1 MVLKRDKLVAD
12 PLLPLDVIA
21 GAAVR
26 DRANLFVLGCYDR
39 RITFYA
45 QQVRALSLVHALAD
59 QGYLKSNPRIAVIGA
74 GAAGMT
80 AAAAAALVSG
90 SQVVLF
96 ETAAN
101 LLSLQSTT
109 DRRNLD
115 PHIYDWPALDTTDPI
130 ADLPILDWEAGT
142 CRAVRDDV
150 VLEFEDIAVRVGGRL
165 ERRMRHRVDA
175 IRQAGPGYEL
185 VFTDLNAAPVP
196 LGEEPSDQFDMVL
209 LAVGFGLEPLETVE
223 NIQNRSYWSDAGVP
237 VAEFEGRPRPRFF
250 ISGNGDGGLIDF
262 VAAGSMNFNHAAMI
276 RLIAA
281 HPGIGDL
288 AGFVEDIDARARRAD
303 ALGQRF
309 DFIAAYDA
317 ELLVRLT
324 AIGLVAAVRQQL
336 RPGVRLTLQTQ
347 HAEMFE
353 ISTSALNRL
362 AAYLTIKACAA
373 DPLRTFHHIACATVK
388 RVEQVDPCPE
398 PALFWLDCEGE
409 RVGADAV
416 IVRRGPLRFDTRHPF
431 ADHLATFETTH
442 KEWLARH
449 GDATLV
455 PKLSRTART
464 FYEVAARAV
473 DVPLSRRMQRHAAPH
488 LPISVQLRRDGN
500 RVRWSGAVTPQALVQ
515 AWSEKQIFEI
525 ILPDAPTDLGAAAGA
540 ILRVACHAQNA
551 RLHAMPAQWHK
562 LVSRLSVDSPHA
574 EGMTMPTIVGDNPG
588 GAAQYPETDEPARVA
603 RRIHTA
609 LDSWLL
615 GQLSDHLARFLA
627 SGEDPGRRVNLPIAS
642 DLRQAMAATWAEW
655 RVAFEDDPAL
665 LSHFLRLMVCA
676 VDNDDDRDTAQILVG
691 PTKFAGIVR
700 GTAVSL
706 AIAAAW
712 QTTGPKGGRPGN
724 LFRRRGA
731 ASEWAGHGCAADLI
745 DGNAMSLCAASY
757 MWRTQFVI
765 LTVPGA
771 VEVARRA
778 ERAFAQVETQ
788 QPSLSETDG
797 SGPVMMWIS
806 QEFKDAV
813 AAGAGPLAALLTT
826 IEARHFA
833 ALESAILK
841 EDVA

>member
-1 MVLKRDKLVAD
+1 MAD

-26 DRANLFVLGCYDR
+26 DRPNVFVLGCYDR

-45 QQVRALSLVHALAD
+45 QQVRALSLIHALSE
-59 QGYLKSNPRIAVIGA
+59 QGYLKSNPRIAVVGA

-80 AAAAAALVSG
+80 AAAAAALLSG

-96 ETAAN
+96 DSAAV

-109 DRRNLD
+109 ERRNLD
-115 PHIYDWPALDTTDPI
+115 PHIYDWPAFDTTDPV

-165 ERRMRHRVDA
+165 ERRMRHHVDA
-175 IRQAGPGYEL
+175 MRQVGAGYEL
-185 VFTDLNAAPVP
+185 IFTDLDAVAAVP
-196 LGEEPSDQFDMVL
+196 AVETSDRFDMVL
-209 LAVGFGLEPLETVE
+209 LAIGFGLEPHEAVE
-223 NIQNRSYWSDAGVP
+223 NIQDRSYWSDAGVP
-237 VAEFEGRPRPRFF
+237 VAEFQGRPNPRFF

-262 VAAGSMNFNHAAMI
+262 VAAGAMNFNHAAMI
-276 RLIAA
+276 RLIAD
-281 HPGIGDL
+281 HPGVEGLSGVIGD
-288 AGFVEDIDARARRAD
+288 IDGRARQAD
-303 ALGQRF
+303 AQGDRF

-317 ELLVRLT
+317 ELLPQLT

-353 ISTSALNRL
+353 ITTSALNRV

-373 DPLRTFHHIACATVK
+373 DPLRAFRHIQCAVVQ
-388 RVEQVDPCPE
+388 RVPQPVPCPE
-398 PALFWLDCEGE
+398 PAPLWLDCEGVQ
-409 RVGADAV
+409 VGADAV
-416 IVRRGPLRFDTRHPF
+416 IVRRGPLRANVRQAF
-431 ADHLATFETTH
+431 AEHLATFEATH

-449 GDATLV
+449 GDATLI
-455 PKLSRTART
+455 PKLSRSART
-464 FYEVAARAV
+464 AYTEAARAA

-488 LPISVQLRRDGN
+488 LPIAVQIRRDGN
-500 RVRWSGAVTPQALVQ
+500 RVRWSGAVAPQALVR
-515 AWSEKQIFEI
+515 AWSENQIFEI
-525 ILPDAPTDLGAAAGA
+525 ILPDAPADLGPAAGA

-551 RLHAMPAQWHK
+551 RLHAMPALWRD

-574 EGMTMPTIVGDNPG
+574 EGMTMPTIVAGNPG
-588 GAAQYPETDEPARVA
+588 GAAQDPEPDEAPRLA
-603 RRIHTA
+603 RRIHDA
-609 LDSWLL
+609 LDSWVL
-615 GQLSDHLARFLA
+615 GQLNDHLGRFLA
-627 SGEDPGRRVNLPIAS
+627 SGEDPGRRVNIPIAP
-642 DLRQAMAATWAEW
+642 DLRQAMAVSWAEW
-655 RVAFEDDPAL
+655 RVAFEDDPTL

-676 VDNDDDRDTAQILVG
+676 VDDADDLDVAQILVG
-691 PTKFAGIVR
+691 PTKLPAIVR

-706 AIAAAW
+706 AIATAW

-731 ASEWAGHGCAADLI
+731 AIVWAGHGCAADLI
-745 DGNAMSLCAASY
+745 DGSPMSLCAASY

-765 LTVPGA
+765 LTVPGT
-771 VEVARRA
+771 VEVARSA

-813 AAGAGPLAALLTT
+813 AAGTEPVATLLAA

-833 ALESAILK
+833 ALEGAILK
-841 EDVA
+841 EVVA